1 MMTMTMMMTTTTTTM
16 MMMMMSSVARLV
28 GFSEFPEPTFSDVSP
43 PVICPFVYTCSRMC
57 SAGP

>member
-1 MMTMTMMMTTTTTTM
+1 MMMMMTTM
-16 MMMMMSSVARLV
+16 MMMMRRRRRRRCPVARLV

-43 PVICPFVYTCSRMC
+43 PVICPFVYKYSRMC